1 MKQLKLLDIKSSF
14 RRLRKHAYDCKSVY
28 GFREMK
34 GGREKLW
41 GLDLSRI
48 LAGSEPSFRQRLGI
62 LAEKLKKRWP
72 NQQTCKLSNTTMPE
86 NKPRTQEGEEA
97 VESLKC
103 RRRRRLT
110 PPRRLPEKETPL
122 TDCCLLEFL
131 VGA

>member
-1 MKQLKLLDIKSSF
+1 MKHLKLLDIKSSF

-62 LAEKLKKRWP
+62 LAEKLKKRWRDGILGYLME
-72 NQQTCKLSNTTMPE
+72 KLIVM
-86 NKPRTQEGEEA
+86 EA
-97 VESLKC
+97 CNRIRSRHVPVYSA
-103 RRRRRLT
+103 
-110 PPRRLPEKETPL
+110 PM
-122 TDCCLLEFL
+122 DIDQ
-131 VGA
+131 